1 MNIESEFS
9 DNKFKYNG
17 EILGVTREIKNIEI
31 KEEVN
36 DERTEE
42 RGLQRNSEGYEMTSK
57 LTEDKKETEEIAAEK
72 LQTTENKAR
81 KLDTIENKKR
91 IKTKEAEYQVENK
104 QGIQDKRS
112 NNKVNETEGKNDE
125 KNIGTKTTKPAKIN
139 TQKRGSKKVG
149 ENQRNERKLTTQ
161 KTKSKNTSKN
171 SKTEMNQ
178 TKHHLN
184 EGTTKTLKE
193 RKSGKN
199 KKKKRVKHSI
209 EQLDCVTVHQKK
221 RRTTTERRNDVNDE
235 TSRDV
240 ETITVPMPSLT
251 EDRLQ
256 TGSVSDAVQSVSPH
270 EDTDSHGNNSL
281 SSTDN
286 KEGGENVSQSGRT
299 SDVDFGGHSTDDD
312 SRDVDERSSVDNDVT
327 SVTKEGQSHET
338 ERGSVAVDMDGE
350 TVTQVVGEDK
360 MVSVGEHEFVDN
372 EQQGASRSPDVDW
385 ESRIEA
391 TPEPIDE
398 TSGDVETITVPM
410 PSLTEDRLQTGS
422 VSDAVQSVS
431 PHEDTDSHGNNSLSS
446 TDNKEGGENV
456 SQSGRTS
463 DVDFGGHS
471 TDDDSRD
478 VDERSSVDNDVTSVT
493 KEGQSHET
501 ERGSVAVDMDGE
513 TVTQVVGEDKMVS
526 VGEHEFVDNEQQG
539 ASRSPDVDWESRI
552 EATPEPIDETSGDV
566 ETITVP
572 MPSLTEDRLQ
582 TGSVSDAVQSV
593 SPHEDTDSHGNNS
606 LSSTDNKE
614 GGENVSQ
621 SGRTSDVDFGGH
633 STDDDSRDV
642 DERSS
647 VDNDVTSV
655 TKEGQSHET
664 ERGSVAVDMD
674 GETVTQVVGEDK
686 MVSVGEHE
694 FVDNEQQGASRS
706 PDVDWESRI
715 EATPEPIDETSGD
728 VETITVPMPSLTE
741 DRLQTGSVSDAV
753 QSVSPH
759 EDTDSHGNNSLSS
772 TDNKEGGEN
781 VSQSGRTSD
790 VDFGGHSTD
799 DDSRDV
805 DERSSVDNDVTSVTK
820 EGQSHETERG
830 SVAVDMDG
838 ETVTQVVGEDKM
850 VSVGEHEF
858 VDNEQQGASRSPDV
872 DWESRIEATPEP
884 IDETSGDV
892 ETITV
897 PMPSLTEDRLQTGS
911 VSDAVQS
918 VSPHEDTDSHGNNSL
933 SSTDNKEGGENVSQS
948 GRTSDVDFG
957 GHSTDDDSRDV
968 DERSSVDNDVTS
980 VTKEGQ
986 SHETERGS
994 VAVDMDGETVT
1005 QVVGEDKM
1013 VSVGEHEFVDNEQ
1026 QGASRSPD
1034 VDWESRIEATPEPID
1049 ETSGDVETI
1058 TVPMPSLTEDRLQT
1072 GSVSDAVQSV
1082 SPHEDTDSHG
1092 NNSLSSTDNKEGGE
1106 NVSQSGRTSDVDF
1119 GGHSTDD
1126 DSRDVDERSSVDNDV
1141 TSVTKEGQSHE
1152 TERGSVAVDMDGETV
1167 TQVVGED
1174 KMVSVGEHE
1183 FVDNEQQGASRSPDV
1198 DWESRI
1204 EATPEP
1210 IDETSGD
1217 VETITVPMP
1226 SLTEDRLQTGSVS
1239 DAVQSVSPHEDTDS
1253 HGNNSLSSTDNK
1265 EGGENVSQSGR
1276 TSDVDFGGHST
1287 DDDSRDVDERSSVDN
1302 DVTSVT
1308 KEGQSHETE
1317 RGSVA
1322 VDMDGETVTQVVGED
1337 KMVSVGEHEFVDN
1350 EQQGASRSPDV
1361 DWESR
1366 IEATPEPIDE
1376 TSGDVETI
1384 TVPMPS
1390 LTEDRL
1396 QTGSVSDAVQSVSP
1410 HEDTDS
1416 HGNNSLSS
1424 TDNKEGG
1431 ENVSQSGRTSDVD
1444 FGGHSTDDDS
1454 RDVDERS
1461 SVDNDVTSVTK
1472 EGQSHETERGSVAVD
1487 MDGETVTQ
1495 VVGEDKM
1502 VSVGEH
1508 EFVDNEQ
1515 QGASRSPDVDWE
1527 SRIEATPEPIDET
1540 SGDVETI
1547 TVPMPSLT
1555 EDRLQTGSVSDAV
1568 QSVSPHEDTDSHG
1581 NNSLSSTDN
1590 KEGGENVSQSGR
1602 TSDVDFGGHST
1613 DDDSR
1618 DVDERSSVDN
1628 DVTSVTKEGQSHETE
1643 RGSVAVDMDG
1653 ETVTQVVGEDKMVSV
1668 GEHEFVDN
1676 EQQGASRSPDV
1687 DWESRIEAT
1696 PEPIDET
1703 SGDVETIT
1711 VPMPSLTEDR
1721 LQTGSVS
1728 DAVQSVSPH
1737 EDTDSHGNNSLS
1749 STDNKEG
1756 GENVSQSGRTSDVD
1770 FGGHSTDDDSR
1781 DVDERSSVDND
1792 VTSVT
1797 KEGQSHETERG
1808 SVAVDMDGE
1817 TVTQVVGEDKM
1828 VSVGEHEFVDNEQQG
1843 ASRSPDVD
1851 WESRIEATPEPID
1864 ETSGDV
1870 ETITVPMPSLTEDRL
1885 QTGSVSDAVQ
1895 SVSPHEDTDS
1905 HGNNS
1910 LSSTDNKEGGENVS
1924 QSGRTSDVDFGGH
1937 STDDDSRDVDER
1949 SSVDNDVTSVTKEGQ
1964 SHETERGSVAV
1975 DMDGET
1981 VTQVVG
1987 EDKMVSVGEHE
1998 FVDNEQQ
2005 GASRSPDVDW
2015 ESRIEATPEPI
2026 DETSGDVETITVP
2039 MPSLTEDRLQTGSVS
2054 DAVQSVSPHEDTD
2067 SHGNNSLSSTDN
2079 KEGGENVSQSGRT
2092 SDVDFGG
2099 HSTDDD
2105 SRDVD
2110 ERSSVDNDVTSV
2122 TKEGQSHE
2130 TERGSVAVDMDG
2142 ETVTQVVGED
2152 KMVSVGEHEFVD
2164 NEQQG
2169 ASRSPDVDWESR
2181 IEATPE
2187 PIDETS
2193 GDVETITVPMPSLTE
2208 DRLQTGSV
2216 SDAVQSVSPHEDT
2229 DSHGNNSL
2237 SSTDNKEGGENV
2249 SQSGRTSDVDFG
2261 GHSTDDDSRDVDERS
2276 SVDNDVTSVT
2286 KEGQSHETERGSVAV
2301 DMDGETVT
2309 QVVGEDKMVSV
2320 GEHEFVDNEQQ
2331 GASRSPDVD
2340 WESRIEA
2347 TPEPIDETSGDVET
2361 ITVPMPSLTED
2372 RLQTGSVS
2380 DAVQS
2385 VSPHEDTD
2393 SHGNNSLS
2401 STDNKEGGEN
2411 VSQSGRTSDVDFG
2424 GHSTDDDSRDVDE
2437 RSSVDNDVTSVTKEG
2452 QSHETERGS
2461 VAVDMDGETVTQVV
2475 GEDKM
2480 VSVGEHEFVDNEQQG
2495 ASRSPDVD
2503 WESRIEATPE
2513 PIDETSGDVE
2523 TITVPMPSLTEDRL
2537 QTGSVSDAVQS
2548 VSPHEDTD
2556 SHGNNSLSSTDN
2568 KEGGENVSQSG
2579 RTSDVDFGGHS
2590 TDDDSRDVD
2599 ERSSVDNDVTSVTK
2613 EGQSHE
2619 TERGSVAVDMDGET
2633 VTQVVGEDKM
2643 VSVGEHEFVD
2653 NEQQGASR
2661 SPDVDWES
2669 RIEATPEPIDET
2681 SGDVETIT
2689 VPMPSLTE
2697 DRLQTGSVSDAVQS
2711 VSPHEDT
2718 DSHGN
2723 NSLSST
2729 DNKEGGEN
2737 VSQSGRTSGSDVVER
2752 NTFGFVE
2759 DVYVEKCFLSFHRVC
2774 VFVGQLVYEN
2784 SLNSFVS
2791 NSFSNCL
2798 LSV

>member
-1 MNIESEFS
+1 MVS
-9 DNKFKYNG
+9 
-17 EILGVTREIKNIEI
+17 
-31 KEEVN
+31 
-36 DERTEE
+36 
-42 RGLQRNSEGYEMTSK
+42 
-57 LTEDKKETEEIAAEK
+57 
-72 LQTTENKAR
+72 
-81 KLDTIENKKR
+81 
-91 IKTKEAEYQVENK
+91 
-104 QGIQDKRS
+104 
-112 NNKVNETEGKNDE
+112 
-125 KNIGTKTTKPAKIN
+125 
-139 TQKRGSKKVG
+139 VG
-149 ENQRNERKLTTQ
+149 EHEIVDNEQQGASR
-161 KTKSKNTSKN
+161 SPDVDRES
-171 SKTEMNQ
+171 
-178 TKHHLN
+178 
-184 EGTTKTLKE
+184 
-193 RKSGKN
+193 R
-199 KKKKRVKHSI
+199 I
-209 EQLDCVTVHQKK
+209 EATP
-221 RRTTTERRNDVNDE
+221 EPIDE
-235 TSRDV
+235 TSWDV

-360 MVSVGEHEFVDN
+360 MVSVGEHEIVDN
-372 EQQGASRSPDVDW
+372 EQQGASRSPDVDR

-398 TSGDVETITVPM
+398 TSWDVETITVPM

-526 VGEHEFVDNEQQG
+526 VGEHEIVDNEQQG
-539 ASRSPDVDWESRI
+539 ASRSPDVDRESRI
-552 EATPEPIDETSGDV
+552 EATPEPIDETSWDV

-694 FVDNEQQGASRS
+694 IVDNEQQGASRS
-706 PDVDWESRI
+706 PDVDRESRI
-715 EATPEPIDETSGD
+715 EATPEPIDETSWD

-850 VSVGEHEF
+850 VSVGEHEI

-872 DWESRIEATPEP
+872 DRESRIEATPEP
-884 IDETSGDV
+884 IDETSWDV

-1013 VSVGEHEFVDNEQ
+1013 VSVGEHEIVDNEQ

-1034 VDWESRIEATPEPID
+1034 VDRESRIEATPEPID
-1049 ETSGDVETI
+1049 ETSWDVETI

-1183 FVDNEQQGASRSPDV
+1183 IVDNEQQGASRSPDV
-1198 DWESRI
+1198 DRESRI

-1210 IDETSGD
+1210 IDETSWD

-1239 DAVQSVSPHEDTDS
+1239 DAVH
-1253 HGNNSLSSTDNK
+1253 STDNK

-1337 KMVSVGEHEFVDN
+1337 KMVSVGEHEIVDN

-1361 DWESR
+1361 DRESR

-1376 TSGDVETI
+1376 TSWDVETI

-1431 ENVSQSGRTSDVD
+1431 ENVSQSGRTSD
-1444 FGGHSTDDDS
+1444 
-1454 RDVDERS
+1454 
-1461 SVDNDVTSVTK
+1461 
-1472 EGQSHETERGSVAVD
+1472 AV
-1487 MDGETVTQ
+1487 
-1495 VVGEDKM
+1495 
-1502 VSVGEH
+1502 
-1508 EFVDNEQ
+1508 
-1515 QGASRSPDVDWE
+1515 
-1527 SRIEATPEPIDET
+1527 I
-1540 SGDVETI
+1540 
-1547 TVPMPSLT
+1547 
-1555 EDRLQTGSVSDAV
+1555 
-1568 QSVSPHEDTDSHG
+1568 
-1581 NNSLSSTDN
+1581 
-1590 KEGGENVSQSGR
+1590 
-1602 TSDVDFGGHST
+1602 
-1613 DDDSR
+1613 
-1618 DVDERSSVDN
+1618 
-1628 DVTSVTKEGQSHETE
+1628 
-1643 RGSVAVDMDG
+1643 
-1653 ETVTQVVGEDKMVSV
+1653 
-1668 GEHEFVDN
+1668 
-1676 EQQGASRSPDV
+1676 
-1687 DWESRIEAT
+1687 
-1696 PEPIDET
+1696 
-1703 SGDVETIT
+1703 
-1711 VPMPSLTEDR
+1711 
-1721 LQTGSVS
+1721 
-1728 DAVQSVSPH
+1728 
-1737 EDTDSHGNNSLS
+1737 
-1749 STDNKEG
+1749 
-1756 GENVSQSGRTSDVD
+1756 
-1770 FGGHSTDDDSR
+1770 
-1781 DVDERSSVDND
+1781 
-1792 VTSVT
+1792 
-1797 KEGQSHETERG
+1797 
-1808 SVAVDMDGE
+1808 
-1817 TVTQVVGEDKM
+1817 
-1828 VSVGEHEFVDNEQQG
+1828 
-1843 ASRSPDVD
+1843 
-1851 WESRIEATPEPID
+1851 
-1864 ETSGDV
+1864 
-1870 ETITVPMPSLTEDRL
+1870 
-1885 QTGSVSDAVQ
+1885 
-1895 SVSPHEDTDS
+1895 
-1905 HGNNS
+1905 
-1910 LSSTDNKEGGENVS
+1910 
-1924 QSGRTSDVDFGGH
+1924 
-1937 STDDDSRDVDER
+1937 
-1949 SSVDNDVTSVTKEGQ
+1949 
-1964 SHETERGSVAV
+1964 
-1975 DMDGET
+1975 
-1981 VTQVVG
+1981 
-1987 EDKMVSVGEHE
+1987 
-1998 FVDNEQQ
+1998 
-2005 GASRSPDVDW
+2005 
-2015 ESRIEATPEPI
+2015 
-2026 DETSGDVETITVP
+2026 
-2039 MPSLTEDRLQTGSVS
+2039 
-2054 DAVQSVSPHEDTD
+2054 
-2067 SHGNNSLSSTDN
+2067 
-2079 KEGGENVSQSGRT
+2079 
-2092 SDVDFGG
+2092 
-2099 HSTDDD
+2099 
-2105 SRDVD
+2105 
-2110 ERSSVDNDVTSV
+2110 
-2122 TKEGQSHE
+2122 
-2130 TERGSVAVDMDG
+2130 
-2142 ETVTQVVGED
+2142 
-2152 KMVSVGEHEFVD
+2152 
-2164 NEQQG
+2164 
-2169 ASRSPDVDWESR
+2169 
-2181 IEATPE
+2181 
-2187 PIDETS
+2187 
-2193 GDVETITVPMPSLTE
+2193 
-2208 DRLQTGSV
+2208 
-2216 SDAVQSVSPHEDT
+2216 
-2229 DSHGNNSL
+2229 
-2237 SSTDNKEGGENV
+2237 
-2249 SQSGRTSDVDFG
+2249 
-2261 GHSTDDDSRDVDERS
+2261 
-2276 SVDNDVTSVT
+2276 
-2286 KEGQSHETERGSVAV
+2286 
-2301 DMDGETVT
+2301 
-2309 QVVGEDKMVSV
+2309 
-2320 GEHEFVDNEQQ
+2320 
-2331 GASRSPDVD
+2331 
-2340 WESRIEA
+2340 
-2347 TPEPIDETSGDVET
+2347 
-2361 ITVPMPSLTED
+2361 
-2372 RLQTGSVS
+2372 
-2380 DAVQS
+2380 
-2385 VSPHEDTD
+2385 
-2393 SHGNNSLS
+2393 
-2401 STDNKEGGEN
+2401 
-2411 VSQSGRTSDVDFG
+2411 
-2424 GHSTDDDSRDVDE
+2424 
-2437 RSSVDNDVTSVTKEG
+2437 
-2452 QSHETERGS
+2452 
-2461 VAVDMDGETVTQVV
+2461 
-2475 GEDKM
+2475 
-2480 VSVGEHEFVDNEQQG
+2480 
-2495 ASRSPDVD
+2495 
-2503 WESRIEATPE
+2503 
-2513 PIDETSGDVE
+2513 
-2523 TITVPMPSLTEDRL
+2523 
-2537 QTGSVSDAVQS
+2537 
-2548 VSPHEDTD
+2548 
-2556 SHGNNSLSSTDN
+2556 
-2568 KEGGENVSQSG
+2568 
-2579 RTSDVDFGGHS
+2579 
-2590 TDDDSRDVD
+2590 
-2599 ERSSVDNDVTSVTK
+2599 
-2613 EGQSHE
+2613 
-2619 TERGSVAVDMDGET
+2619 
-2633 VTQVVGEDKM
+2633 
-2643 VSVGEHEFVD
+2643 
-2653 NEQQGASR
+2653 
-2661 SPDVDWES
+2661 
-2669 RIEATPEPIDET
+2669 
-2681 SGDVETIT
+2681 
-2689 VPMPSLTE
+2689 
-2697 DRLQTGSVSDAVQS
+2697 
-2711 VSPHEDT
+2711 
-2718 DSHGN
+2718 
-2723 NSLSST
+2723 
-2729 DNKEGGEN
+2729 
-2737 VSQSGRTSGSDVVER
+2737 VER
-2752 NTFGFVE
+2752 NTFGYVE
-2759 DVYVEKCFLSFHRVC
+2759 DVYFEKCFLSFHRVC
-2774 VFVGQLVYEN
+2774 VFVGQFVYEN
-2784 SLNSFVS
+2784 SLNSFVG
-2791 NSFSNCL
+2791 NAFSNCL

>member
-112 NNKVNETEGKNDE
+112 N
-125 KNIGTKTTKPAKIN
+125 
-139 TQKRGSKKVG
+139 
-149 ENQRNERKLTTQ
+149 
-161 KTKSKNTSKN
+161 
-171 SKTEMNQ
+171 
-178 TKHHLN
+178 
-184 EGTTKTLKE
+184 
-193 RKSGKN
+193 
-199 KKKKRVKHSI
+199 
-209 EQLDCVTVHQKK
+209 
-221 RRTTTERRNDVNDE
+221 
-235 TSRDV
+235 
-240 ETITVPMPSLT
+240 
-251 EDRLQ
+251 
-256 TGSVSDAVQSVSPH
+256 
-270 EDTDSHGNNSL
+270 
-281 SSTDN
+281 N